1 MPRPKTGREMSN
13 KDFWGKMLCA
23 VFYEPLHRPNSVFV
37 KSALLTNTFCSRFLF
52 GHVVRCIILLLG
64 D

>member
-1 MPRPKTGREMSN
+1 MPRPKTRREMSN

-23 VFYEPLHRPNSVFV
+23 LLFEPLPRPNSVLV
-37 KSALLTNTFCSRFLF
+37 KSALLPNTFCSRFLF
-52 GHVVRCIILLLG
+52 GHVVRCIILLRG